1 MERKARR
8 GGLVGPLV
16 VIGLGLLFLLN
27 NLGVVEWSVW
37 RVLME
42 AWPLLLIAIG
52 IDLLIGRRSIAGD
65 LLVLILILAVFAGG
79 FWLIRGT
86 DLLAAGAQTTNV
98 GRPLGGASR
107 ARIVLQPA
115 AAELRVRALASAV
128 ALVEG
133 TAQYARSHTLREDL
147 KMSGQTAVYTLETV
161 GGAFTTVG
169 FGQRQPIWDVGI
181 NRSVPLELGV
191 KMGAGVI
198 TLDLSEVM
206 LEELEIDLGA
216 GQTIVTLPA
225 DGRFNAN
232 VSIGIGQIAVVV
244 PSILGVRLES
254 SSALAAV
261 AMPEGYAKKDNTY
274 TSPNY
279 AGAESRVDLKVG
291 VAIGR
296 VVIREE

>member
-16 VIGLGLLFLLN
+16 LIGLGLLFLLN

-42 AWPLLLIAIG
+42 AWPLFLIAIG

-65 LLVLILILAVFAGG
+65 LVVLILILAVFVGG

-86 DLLAAGAQTTNV
+86 DLLHAGTEAVAV

-107 ARIVLQPA
+107 ARVVLQPA
-115 AAELRVRALASAV
+115 AAELRVQALASAA

-133 TAQYARSHTLREDL
+133 TAQHARGQTLREDL
-147 KMSGQTAVYTLETV
+147 KVSGQTAVYTLETV
-161 GGAFTTVG
+161 GGASTAVG
-169 FGQRQPIWDVGI
+169 LGQRQPIWDIAI
-181 NRSVPLELGV
+181 NRSVPLELVV
-191 KMGAGVI
+191 KMGAGAI
-198 TLDLSEVM
+198 TLDLSDVM
-206 LEELEIDLGA
+206 LEELEVDMGA
-216 GQTIVTLPA
+216 GQTTVTLPA
-225 DGRFNAN
+225 DGRFKAEL
-232 VSIGIGQIAVVV
+232 SSGIGEIVVVV
-244 PSILGVRLES
+244 PRILGVRLEY

-261 AMPEGYAKKDNTY
+261 AVPEGYVKKDNMY